1 MLNEIALTVNGS
13 PVVVPNGG
21 SGGVARQV
29 GRKSE
34 TGAAAERICALGIA

>member
-21 SGGVARQV
+21 SGGVALRV
-29 GRKSE
+29 CRKS
-34 TGAAAERICALGIA
+34 GPGSRVRISAIGIG